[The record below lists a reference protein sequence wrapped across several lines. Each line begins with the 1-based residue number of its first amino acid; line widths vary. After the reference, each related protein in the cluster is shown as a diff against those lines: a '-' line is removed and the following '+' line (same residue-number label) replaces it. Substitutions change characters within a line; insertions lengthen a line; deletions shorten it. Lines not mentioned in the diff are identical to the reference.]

1 MTRSRA
7 ELMTRI
13 FPRLDVLVGRSTR
26 SDRATP
32 VGAWTPVRPTPG
44 EGGDPRPGGRL
55 RRVPHRPA
63 HRRRGARGPSSS
75 MSFPAT
81 RSSAMSTASARTLVR
96 FVAGER
102 VGIAWL
108 RSTCGT
114 CRFCATGRE
123 NLCLTPR
130 FTGWD
135 DDGGYAEYAVVPEAY
150 AYRLPEQFDDVAAAP
165 LLCAGIIGFRALER
179 ALVPDGGRLGIY
191 GFGGSAH
198 LAAQLAI
205 HRGATVHVLTRS
217 ASARA
222 LALELGCASAGRA
235 TDEPPEPLDAAILF
249 APAGELVRV
258 ALRALDRGGTLAI
271 AGIHLS
277 DIPPIDYTERAV
289 PGTPGPQ
296 RHRQHPARRRALPAR
311 GSRRRRARPHRRV
324 PVRGRRSGR
333 ARPLERRRRRRRGA
347 GARALRL
354 NPPFCLLQSAARAV

>member
-1 MTRSRA
+1 MSSRS
-7 ELMTRI
+7 I
-13 FPRLDVLVGRSTR
+13 VLGVVPGHEIVGYV
-26 SDRATP
+26 DLL
-32 VGAWTPVRPTPG
+32 G
-44 EGGDPRPGGRL
+44 ED
-55 RRVPHRPA
+55 A
-63 HRRRGARGPSSS
+63 
-75 MSFPAT
+75 
-81 RSSAMSTASARTLVR
+81 VR

-114 CRFCATGRE
+114 CRFCSTGRE

-150 AYRLPEQFDDVAAAP
+150 AYRLPAEFDDVAAAP
-165 LLCAGIIGFRALER
+165 LLCAGIIGYRALER
-179 ALVPDGGRLGIY
+179 AMVPDRGRLGIY

-222 LALELGCASAGRA
+222 LALELGCASAGDA
-235 TDEPPEPLDAAILF
+235 SDEPPELLDAAILF
-249 APAGELVRV
+249 APAGELVPV

-277 DIPPIDYTERAV
+277 DIPPIDYANELFQERQVRSVTANTRLDGERFLREAAEAGVRVHTVVYPFEAADQAV
-289 PGTPGPQ
+289 LDLWNDAVDGAAVLVHGGSGASKRDGPHETVLLTNAI
-296 RHRQHPARRRALPAR
+296 RTSAEETGVDVVEEPTDGDARRDQRMRLDLPDVVVQ
-311 GSRRRRARPHRRV
+311 RRELVVDDA
-324 PVRGRRSGR
+324 
-333 ARPLERRRRRRRGA
+333 ERQ
-347 GARALRL
+347 
-354 NPPFCLLQSAARAV
+354 P